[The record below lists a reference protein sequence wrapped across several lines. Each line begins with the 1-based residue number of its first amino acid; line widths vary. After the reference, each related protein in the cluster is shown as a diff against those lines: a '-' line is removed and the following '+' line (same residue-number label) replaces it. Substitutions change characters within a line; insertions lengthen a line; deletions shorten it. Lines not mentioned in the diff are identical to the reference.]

1 MRYKAWQGVSEW
13 SAQWLVFFIDFIV
26 TYKSEI
32 EMESSISSVFSSN
45 GTYVPSMIEIFIKAS
60 SIAMF
65 NLFIPCLW
73 IKILSFYYTKIRL
86 YNNLLYVLDLMDKFK
101 GFYFTTWWFDRIRS
115 GSYAKMALK
124 YRITQVYRSGFDIF
138 GNNR

>member
-45 GTYVPSMIEIFIKAS
+45 GTYVPPMIEIFIKAS
-60 SIAMF
+60 IVQS
-65 NLFIPCLW
+65 LCL
-73 IKILSFYYTKIRL
+73 IFSSLVYGS
-86 YNNLLYVLDLMDKFK
+86 KF
-101 GFYFTTWWFDRIRS
+101 
-115 GSYAKMALK
+115 
-124 YRITQVYRSGFDIF
+124 
-138 GNNR
+138 